1 MSAPRSPMFGK
12 PVIRFVPEEPDDAA
26 RKAVGQSS
34 WKMTLNGKEVG
45 VRIVHLH
52 RQGSGPFLL
61 DGQKPAWFW
70 YLVILPGEI
79 SVHLTGRDFGAA
91 MQYAIDGFRNSEA
104 FARAPA
110 PSKARAAK
118 GGKTR

>member
-1 MSAPRSPMFGK
+1 MFGK
-12 PVIRFVPEEPDDAA
+12 PVIRFVPEEPDDAS
-26 RKAVGQSS
+26 RKVAGRSS
-34 WKMTLNGKEVG
+34 WKMTLNGEETG
-45 VRIVHLH
+45 VRIVHPL

-91 MQYAIDGFRNSEA
+91 MKYAIDGFHSSEA
-104 FARAPA
+104 FVRAIA
-110 PSKARAAK
+110 PSKARATK